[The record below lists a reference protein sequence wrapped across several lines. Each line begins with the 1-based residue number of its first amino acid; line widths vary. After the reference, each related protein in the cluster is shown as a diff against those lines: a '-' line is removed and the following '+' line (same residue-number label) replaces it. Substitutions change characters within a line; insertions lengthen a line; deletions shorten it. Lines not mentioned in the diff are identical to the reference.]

1 MTSMTFPLRE
11 ISPFFSLQNLPA
23 PVKKRQLTFSSC
35 DSAFQSVKKVKC
47 LPEEDQKQ
55 EDDAPSLAKS
65 SKSSG
70 CMSEGSTHLNESRG
84 KQKEDPT
91 RLKKLL
97 KNRES
102 ATRCRNKKRN
112 AINSMAADIALVNHE
127 IEQMNSQVKN
137 YGEFLEKLQESNAGL
152 GKKVEAV
159 SEEKKQL
166 QLQLAAI
173 HSQYAQFQQTI
184 FMMYN
189 QSAGIEFNGIK
200 FQ

>member
-1 MTSMTFPLRE
+1 MTFPLRE
-11 ISPFFSLQNLPA
+11 ISPFLPLQSSPVPA
-23 PVKKRQLTFSSC
+23 KKRQLIFSSC
-35 DSAFQSVKKVKC
+35 DSAFQPVKKVKC
-47 LPEEDQKQ
+47 LPEEDQRQ

-102 ATRCRNKKRN
+102 ATRCRNKRRN
-112 AINSMAADIALVNHE
+112 AIASMAADIVLVNNE
-127 IEQMNSQVKN
+127 TEQMTSQMKN
-137 YGEFLEKLQESNAGL
+137 YGEFLEKLQRNNAGL
-152 GKKVEAV
+152 EKKMEAA
-159 SEEKKQL
+159 SEEKKLL

-173 HSQYAQFQQTI
+173 HSQYTQVQQAI
-184 FMMYN
+184 FMMYS